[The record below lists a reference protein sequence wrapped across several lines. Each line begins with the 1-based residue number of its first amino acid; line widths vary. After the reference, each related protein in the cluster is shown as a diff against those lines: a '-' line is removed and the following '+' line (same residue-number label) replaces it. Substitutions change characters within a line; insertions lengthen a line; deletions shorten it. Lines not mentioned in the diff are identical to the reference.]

1 MNTTSSSSSSL
12 PPIPACIIESIDKM
26 QMHIDDIRKNLEML
40 QIIKALHYRWK
51 YIKNPNT
58 AAYLDSIDY
67 MDKIDKILS

>member
-1 MNTTSSSSSSL
+1 
-12 PPIPACIIESIDKM
+12 
-26 QMHIDDIRKNLEML
+26 MHIDDIRKNLEML